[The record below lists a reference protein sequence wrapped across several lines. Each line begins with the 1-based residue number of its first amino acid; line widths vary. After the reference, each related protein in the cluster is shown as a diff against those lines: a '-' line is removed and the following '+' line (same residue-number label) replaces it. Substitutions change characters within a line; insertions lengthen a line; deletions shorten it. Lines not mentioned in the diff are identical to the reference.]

1 MINTI
6 FMKSVLCFIVFAL
19 TVLYSFSQQFVSIIP
34 QPQQLEMRKGTF
46 ILQDARLIMPVEAKA
61 KKIAQFF
68 ADAVKQ
74 QTGIM
79 LLATKSSSY
88 TINFSYKRSITNTE
102 GYEIDIQPQTIL
114 VQANNDK
121 GLFWAVQTLRQ
132 LIPMEMSSV
141 VEIPCLQ
148 IKDAPQYAWRSNM
161 LDVSRHFF
169 SVDFLK
175 KHIDLLSL
183 YKINT
188 FHWHLT
194 DDQGWRIAIKK
205 YPKLT
210 SLGGWR
216 KEADGSSHGGFY
228 TQKQIKDVVNYA
240 QQRNITVIPEIEM
253 PGHTMAAIVAY
264 PELSCRKKQLEVA
277 SYFGVINDVYC
288 AGQEKTYQFCQ
299 EVLTEVLALF
309 PSKYIHIGG
318 DEVPKFRWQQC
329 PVCQQ
334 KMKAQGL
341 KDEHELQ
348 SYFIRRMQKFLQ
360 SKGRV
365 LIGWDEIMEGGADK
379 NAIIEVWRG
388 QEKAKEAI
396 ANGNAIIQTLYLDGP
411 PASLT
416 LQKSFA
422 FDPSVTGDNKKVLG
436 ADCPLW
442 TEWVTEYNAEYML
455 YPRVQAFA
463 ERLWNDKTSYPD
475 FRKRLRRHYERMDKM
490 QVLFGAEDKNLLAT
504 QLKYLPDEKQ
514 WRLYAQPGLDEIQV
528 FYSLNDE
535 SPSEHS
541 FTDSLTISSP
551 ERINLV
557 PRRKGKQALAAL
569 QYTIVDHKAVGK
581 KVNYKE
587 AYHENYK
594 KVGDYGLTDGIKGS
608 LNFGDG
614 TWMGWSGNNLDVVV
628 DMDSSVT
635 IEYLQLNCLQ
645 QTQSWILLPKKVEFF
660 ISDDGENWNQ
670 LTTQT
675 HNIPDEEFKPHVH
688 AFSYRIP
695 IAMKARYIRAV
706 ATNYGKLPGWHNG
719 AGGDAWIFADEL
731 IAR

>member
-1 MINTI
+1 
-6 FMKSVLCFIVFAL
+6 MKTVFYFIICQLA
-19 TVLYSFSQQFVSIIP
+19 VLYCFSQQFVSIIP
-34 QPQQLEMRKGTF
+34 QPQQLEMREGSFPLHNAKLITPA
-46 ILQDARLIMPVEAKA
+46 DAKT
-61 KKIAQFF
+61 KKIVQFF

-79 LLATKSSSY
+79 LLATRASSY
-88 TINFSYKRSITNTE
+88 TINFIYKKSITNPE
-102 GYEIDIQPQTIL
+102 GYEISIQPKSIL
-114 VQANNDK
+114 VLAKNDK

-132 LIPMEMSSV
+132 LLPMEIASV
-141 VEIPCLQ
+141 VELPCLQ

-169 SVDFLK
+169 SVDFIK
-175 KHIDLLSL
+175 KHLDLLSL

-210 SLGGWR
+210 SVGALR
-216 KEADGSSHGGFY
+216 KEADGSTHGGFY
-228 TQKQIKDVVNYA
+228 TQEQIKEVVSYA

-253 PGHTMAAIVAY
+253 PGHCMAAIVAY
-264 PELSCRKKQLEVA
+264 PELSCRKKQLEVP
-277 SYFGVINDVYC
+277 SYFGVVNDVYC
-288 AGQEKTYQFCQ
+288 AGQERTYQFCQ
-299 EVLTEVLALF
+299 DVLNEVLTLF

-334 KMKAQGL
+334 KIKAKGL

-348 SYFIRRMQKFLQ
+348 SYFIKRIQKYLQ

-379 NAIIEVWRG
+379 SAVIEVWRG
-388 QEKAKEAI
+388 QEKATEAI
-396 ANGNAIIQTLYLDGP
+396 TNGNSIIQTLYLDGP
-411 PASLT
+411 PAYLT
-416 LQKSFA
+416 LEKSFQ
-422 FDPSVTGDNKKVLG
+422 FDPSVAGDAQKVLG

-463 ERLWNDKTSYPD
+463 ERLWNDKTNYAD
-475 FRKRLRRHYERMDKM
+475 FHKRLRRHYERMNKM
-490 QVLFGAEDKNLLAT
+490 QVMYGAEDKNLLNT
-504 QLKYLPDEKQ
+504 YLKYLPAEKI
-514 WRLYAQPGLDEIQV
+514 WRLYAQTGPDDLQL

-535 SPSEHS
+535 QPAEYS

-551 ERINLV
+551 EKINIV
-557 PRRKGKQALAAL
+557 PMRKGKQALASF
-569 QYTIVDHKAVGK
+569 QYSIIDHKAIGK
-581 KVNYKE
+581 KAIFKE
-587 AYHENYK
+587 PYHENYK
-594 KVGDYGLTDGIKGS
+594 KVGDYGLTDGVKGGTGF
-608 LNFGDG
+608 LDG
-614 TWMGWSGNNLDVVV
+614 SWMGWFGSNLDVVV
-628 DMDSSVT
+628 DMDSSVA
-635 IEYLQLNCLQ
+635 IQYLQLNCLQ

-660 ISDDGENWNQ
+660 ISDDGENWKQ
-670 LTTQT
+670 LTTQS
-675 HNIPDEEFKPHVH
+675 HKIAEEDFKPQVH

-731 IAR
+731 IVR

>member
-1 MINTI
+1 MR
-6 FMKSVLCFIVFAL
+6 SVLCFIASAL
-19 TVLYSFSQQFVSIIP
+19 TALYSFSQQFVSIIP
-34 QPQQLEMRKGTF
+34 QPQQLEMRKGSF
-46 ILQDARLIMPVEAKA
+46 LFQDARLVMPVEPKA

-79 LLATKSSSY
+79 LLDTKSSSY
-88 TINFSYKRSITNTE
+88 TINFSYKKSITNTE

-141 VEIPCLQ
+141 VEVPCLQ

-210 SLGGWR
+210 SLGAWR

-228 TQKQIKDVVNYA
+228 SQEQIKDVVSYA

-288 AGQEKTYQFCQ
+288 AGQERTYQFCQ
-299 EVLTEVLALF
+299 DVLTEVLALF

-334 KMKAQGL
+334 KIKAQGL

-348 SYFIRRMQKFLQ
+348 SYFIKRIQKFLQ

-422 FDPSVTGDNKKVLG
+422 FDPSVAGDNKKVLG
-436 ADCPLW
+436 AD
-442 TEWVTEYNAEYML
+442 
-455 YPRVQAFA
+455 
-463 ERLWNDKTSYPD
+463 
-475 FRKRLRRHYERMDKM
+475 
-490 QVLFGAEDKNLLAT
+490 
-504 QLKYLPDEKQ
+504 
-514 WRLYAQPGLDEIQV
+514 
-528 FYSLNDE
+528 
-535 SPSEHS
+535 SP
-541 FTDSLTISSP
+541 
-551 ERINLV
+551 V
-557 PRRKGKQALAAL
+557 
-569 QYTIVDHKAVGK
+569 VDGM
-581 KVNYKE
+581 
-587 AYHENYK
+587 
-594 KVGDYGLTDGIKGS
+594 
-608 LNFGDG
+608 GDG
-614 TWMGWSGNNLDVVV
+614 VECGVYVV
-628 DMDSSVT
+628 SKS
-635 IEYLQLNCLQ
+635 
-645 QTQSWILLPKKVEFF
+645 
-660 ISDDGENWNQ
+660 
-670 LTTQT
+670 
-675 HNIPDEEFKPHVH
+675 
-688 AFSYRIP
+688 
-695 IAMKARYIRAV
+695 
-706 ATNYGKLPGWHNG
+706 
-719 AGGDAWIFADEL
+719 AGF
-731 IAR
+731 R

>member
-1 MINTI
+1 
-6 FMKSVLCFIVFAL
+6 MKIVFCFTSCIL
-19 TVLYSFSQQFVSIIP
+19 TFFFSFSQQFVSIIP

-79 LLATKSSSY
+79 LLAAKSSSY
-88 TINFSYKRSITNTE
+88 TINFSYKKSITNTE

-114 VQANNDK
+114 VQANDDK

-141 VEIPCLQ
+141 VELPCLQ

-169 SVDFLK
+169 SVDFIK

-183 YKINT
+183 YKFNT

-210 SLGGWR
+210 SVGGWR

-228 TQKQIKDVVNYA
+228 TQEQIKEVVNYA
-240 QQRNITVIPEIEM
+240 QQRNITIIPEIEM

-299 EVLTEVLALF
+299 DVLTEVLALF
-309 PSKYIHIGG
+309 PAKYIHIGG

-334 KMKAQGL
+334 KIKDRGL

-348 SYFIRRMQKFLQ
+348 SYFIKRIQKFLQ

-379 NAIIEVWRG
+379 NAVIEVWRG

-396 ANGNAIIQTLYLDGP
+396 ANGNSIIQTLYLDGP

-416 LQKSFA
+416 LEKSFA
-422 FDPSVTGDNKKVLG
+422 FDPSVPGDNKKVLG

-463 ERLWNDKTSYPD
+463 ERLWNDKTNYAD

-490 QVLFGAEDKNLLAT
+490 QVMFGAEDKNLLST
-504 QLKYLPDEKQ
+504 QLKYLPEEKQ
-514 WRLYAQPGLDEIQV
+514 WRLYAETGLDEIQV

-541 FTDSLTISSP
+541 FADSLTISSP
-551 ERINLV
+551 EKINLV
-557 PRRKGKQALAAL
+557 PMRKGKQALAAL
-569 QYTIVDHKAVGK
+569 QYTIINHKALGK

-594 KVGDYGLTDGIKGS
+594 NVGDYGLTDGIKGS

-628 DMDSSVT
+628 DLDSSVA
-635 IEYLQLNCLQ
+635 IQYLQLNCLQ

-660 ISDDGENWNQ
+660 ISDDGENWKQ

-675 HNIPDEEFKPHVH
+675 HNIPDDDFKPQVH
-688 AFSYRIP
+688 EFSYRIP
-695 IAMKARYIRAV
+695 IAMKARLSGLLRPTMA
-706 ATNYGKLPGWHNG
+706 NYPAGIMGLGARPGY
-719 AGGDAWIFADEL
+719 L
-731 IAR
+731 RMS

>member
-1 MINTI
+1 
-6 FMKSVLCFIVFAL
+6 MKKVFCIVAYTL
-19 TVLYSFSQQFVSIIP
+19 ITVTLFSQSFISIIP
-34 QPQQLEMRKGTF
+34 QPQQLEMRKGSF
-46 ILQDARLIMPVEAKA
+46 ILQDARLVMPVEAKA

-74 QTGIM
+74 QTGIS

-88 TINFSYKRSITNTE
+88 TINFSYKKSITNTE

-141 VEIPCLQ
+141 VEVPCLQ

-169 SVDFLK
+169 SVEFLK

-183 YKINT
+183 YKFNT

-210 SLGGWR
+210 SVGAWR
-216 KEADGSSHGGFY
+216 TEADGSSHGGFY
-228 TQKQIKDVVNYA
+228 TQEQIKEVVSYA
-240 QQRNITVIPEIEM
+240 QQRNITIIPEIEM

-288 AGQEKTYQFCQ
+288 AGQERTYQFCQ
-299 EVLTEVLALF
+299 DVLAEVLALF

-334 KMKAQGL
+334 KIKTQGL

-348 SYFIRRMQKFLQ
+348 SYFIKRIQKFLQ

-396 ANGNAIIQTLYLDGP
+396 ANGNSIIQTLYLDGP

-422 FDPSVTGDNKKVLG
+422 FDPLIAGDNKKVLG

-463 ERLWNDKTSYPD
+463 ERLWNDKTNYPD

-490 QVLFGAEDKNLLAT
+490 QVMFGAEDKNLLAT
-504 QLKYLPDEKQ
+504 QLKYLPEEKQ
-514 WRLYAQPGLDEIQV
+514 WRLYAETGLDEIQI

-541 FTDSLTISSP
+541 FADSLSISSP
-551 ERINLV
+551 ENINLV
-557 PRRKGKQALAAL
+557 PMRKGKQALAVL
-569 QYTIVDHKAVGK
+569 QYIIMDHKALGK
-581 KVNYKE
+581 KVNFKE

-594 KVGDYGLTDGIKGS
+594 KIGDYGLTDGIKGS

-614 TWMGWSGNNLDVVV
+614 TWMGWSGNNLDMVV
-628 DMDSSVT
+628 DMDSSVS
-635 IEYLQLNCLQ
+635 IQYLQLNCLQ

-660 ISDDGENWNQ
+660 ISDDGENWKQ

-675 HNIPDEEFKPHVH
+675 HNIPDEDFKPQVH
-688 AFSYRIP
+688 EFSYRIP

-706 ATNYGKLPGWHNG
+706 ATNYGKLPAWHNG
-719 AGGDAWIFADEL
+719 AGGDAWIFSDEL
-731 IAR
+731 IVR